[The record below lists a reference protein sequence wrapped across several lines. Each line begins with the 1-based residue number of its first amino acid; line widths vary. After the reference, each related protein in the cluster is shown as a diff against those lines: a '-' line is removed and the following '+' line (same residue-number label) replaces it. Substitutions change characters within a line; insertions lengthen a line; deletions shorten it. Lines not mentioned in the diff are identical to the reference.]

1 MSMDQAFQ
9 NIYKIRQQQ
18 IDQDSA
24 MAFQGPNLIINSIAA
39 GLDAQVKSQQMQMQ
53 MQLGVLDA
61 QLKMEQTKTQQVL
74 GLMEFDF
81 KRNEAEQNRK
91 MALDEHQIR
100 MRDLAMREQESKVR
114 LDAGKIGLAEKEAGI
129 SVQDQFQTYSVG
141 MPLIDALSTF
151 ESSPQ
156 YQGNVATDPM
166 KNTAWRQ
173 FSAQQK
179 DLVTGQLGQQ
189 LKAYSQDISPMV
201 EQHRAMSSQLYR
213 AMEDIRKNGGDPNKD
228 PTLDPL
234 RGEIE
239 GLGASINF
247 KRQQANK
254 VQADMFRVNGLPD
267 TTKTPDGAKAE
278 DVLKRMYEGALIST
292 PAASGPAK
300 SLEENLQIGAQD
312 PGQLATS
319 QGLDKT
325 KAAITEFGPM
335 VAAATADTGLSV
347 ADKDH
352 NAKASKALIRIMQ
365 LPDLSDEEKASLA
378 KAKEF
383 MSKKVYS
390 EARYWLESI
399 LTKRGESKAKNT
411 DWRGVLP
418 PV

>member
-1 MSMDQAFQ
+1 MSMDQAFE

-74 GLMEFDF
+74 GLVEFDF

-114 LDAGKIGLAEKEAGI
+114 LDAGKIQLREKEAGI
-129 SVQDQFQTYSVG
+129 AVEDAFQTYSAG
-141 MPLIDALSTF
+141 MPVLEALTTF
-151 ESSPQ
+151 EGSPE
-156 YQGNVATDPM
+156 YLVNIATDPM

-173 FSAQQK
+173 FSMAQK
-179 DLVTGQLGQQ
+179 DQITGQLGQQ
-189 LKAYSQDISPMV
+189 LKAYSQDINPMV

-234 RGEIE
+234 RGEIA

-278 DVLKRMYEGALIST
+278 DVLKRMYEGALISS
-292 PAASGPAK
+292 PAASAPTK
-300 SLEENLQIGAQD
+300 PVEELLQIGAQD
-312 PGQLATS
+312 AGQRVTS
-319 QGLDKT
+319 EGLDRSKKLVSELAPT
-325 KAAITEFGPM
+325 
-335 VAAATADTGLSV
+335 VAAAATDTGLSI
-347 ADKDH
+347 ADKTH
-352 NAKASKALIRIMQ
+352 NAKASRALMEIMK
-365 LPDLSDEEKASLA
+365 LPDLTPEETATIG

-383 MSKKVYS
+383 LNKKVYS
-390 EARYWLESI
+390 EARYLLEAI
-399 LTKRGESKAKNT
+399 LAKRSGTFEIPAFPSY
-411 DWRGVLP
+411 
-418 PV
+418 